1 MHANY
6 WGSWLDNIHMALLP
20 HIVDANGA
28 CVICKLCSIATAR
41 VSNTR
46 AAGGMRS
53 SHRISCVFIV
63 RHKAP
68 KCKALP
74 SVACRNVMRHHGRW
88 GVTCRIGLLRL
99 ARQLHPSV
107 EVCVSTIWGRVLRR
121 SIATGFIQPHHHTTC
136 MHAITSSLSA

>member
-1 MHANY
+1 VGARGWMIPRAKIL
-6 WGSWLDNIHMALLP
+6 GVRAPLA
-20 HIVDANGA
+20 HIVDTNGA
-28 CVICKLCSIATAR
+28 YVRYPAEPSQGFQAH
-41 VSNTR
+41 VQ
-46 AAGGMRS
+46 S
-53 SHRISCVFIV
+53 SSRISCVFIV

>member
-1 MHANY
+1 
-6 WGSWLDNIHMALLP
+6 MAKIFGVRAFLT

-28 CVICKLCSIATAR
+28 YAVYTLCSIAIAR

-53 SHRISCVFIV
+53 SNRISCVFIV

-74 SVACRNVMRHHGRW
+74 SVACRNVMRHHGRS
-88 GVTCRIGLLRL
+88 GVSCRTGLLRL

-107 EVCVSTIWGRVLRR
+107 EVCTGTVGLRR
-121 SIATGFIQPHHHTTC
+121 SIATGFIQPHHHKTC